1 MVLSCACPIDFTE
14 LRHHDIKK
22 KEKIF
27 RVFRDSDF
35 EGVGDSGAVKRRPQ
49 ASLQGPPLGG
59 ATPSCE
65 QRGLLH

>member
-1 MVLSCACPIDFTE
+1 M
-14 LRHHDIKK
+14 
-22 KEKIF
+22 IF

-35 EGVGDSGAVKRRPQ
+35 EGVADSGAVKRRPQ